1 MRISLFRRADVTF
14 GASGSCLLDNAGRYK
29 LKQARIIHGKSTT
42 RRGTLTRIFVKYF
55 GFSDAERHALDT
67 VFRLS
72 ESHDVVYSAW
82 TVQAVGEDAEPA
94 EPHILL
100 IDGDNWEAVLELA
113 KPAHDALKLIWVGEG
128 APLHAW
134 RVFAAPVRWSAV
146 LEALDAE
153 FAPLTSKT
161 LSADL
166 DTAHEHD
173 LDVVLDEPDDDTQP
187 AGLDGDTEAAP
198 ARRVLLVDAS
208 RDDRLYLRAKL
219 ASEGLHEVDEASCG
233 AEALGMLGA
242 QTYHLVVADLGL
254 GDMDGKTLIQ
264 AIGKTQPKLAHLI
277 VTGTA
282 SSWVNR
288 ARAYF
293 AGAEACLSKPLH
305 PGVLKNLLQKI

>member
-1 MRISLFRRADVTF
+1 M
-14 GASGSCLLDNAGRYK
+14 
-29 LKQARIIHGKSTT
+29 KQARIIHGKSTT
-42 RRGTLTRIFVKYF
+42 TRGTLTRIFVKYF

-72 ESHDVVYSAW
+72 ESHEVVYSAW
-82 TVQAVGEDAEPA
+82 TPQAAGAAE
-94 EPHILL
+94 EPDILL

-113 KPAHDALKLIWVGEG
+113 KPAHDALKLVWVGDG
-128 APLHAW
+128 APVHAW

-153 FAPLTSKT
+153 FAPLSSKT

-173 LDVVLDEPDDDTQP
+173 LDVVLDEAGDDTQP
-187 AGLDGDTEAAP
+187 AGLEGDTEVTP
-198 ARRVLLVDAS
+198 PRRVLLVDAS

-233 AEALGMLGA
+233 AEALGMLGE
-242 QTYHLVVADLGL
+242 QNYHLVVADLGL

-293 AGAEACLSKPLH
+293 AGAEACLTKPLH
-305 PGVLKNLLQKI
+305 PGVLKNLLRKI

>member
-1 MRISLFRRADVTF
+1 M
-14 GASGSCLLDNAGRYK
+14 
-29 LKQARIIHGKSTT
+29 
-42 RRGTLTRIFVKYF
+42 RGTLTRIFVKYF

-82 TVQAVGEDAEPA
+82 TAQPAGETAEPD
-94 EPHILL
+94 ILL

-173 LDVVLDEPDDDTQP
+173 LDVVLDEADDDTQP
-187 AGLDGDTEAAP
+187 AGLEGDAEMTP
-198 ARRVLLVDAS
+198 PRRVLLVDAS

-219 ASEGLHEVDEASCG
+219 ASEGLYEVDEASCG
-233 AEALGMLGA
+233 AEAVGMLDA
-242 QTYHLVVADLGL
+242 QTYHLVVVDLGL
-254 GDMDGKTLIQ
+254 GDMDSWTLIR
-264 AIGKTQPKLAHLI
+264 AIGKTRPALAHLI
-277 VTGTA
+277 VTGA
-282 SSWVNR
+282 VPGWMR
-288 ARAYF
+288 QLRAYF
-293 AGAEACLSKPLH
+293 AGAEAYLAKPLH
-305 PGVLKNLLQKI
+305 PGVLKSLLQKI

>member
-1 MRISLFRRADVTF
+1 MRISLFRRAHVTF
-14 GASGSCLLDNAGRYK
+14 GCSGPCHLDNAGRCM

-42 RRGTLTRIFVKYF
+42 MRGPLTRIFVKFY

-72 ESHDVVYSAW
+72 ESHEVVYAAW
-82 TVQAVGEDAEPA
+82 APQAEGVPA
-94 EPHILL
+94 EPDILL

-153 FAPLTSKT
+153 FAPLTSKA

-166 DTAHEHD
+166 ALSHEHD
-173 LDVVLDEPDDDTQP
+173 LDVVLDEADDDTEP
-187 AGLDGDTEAAP
+187 AALEGDTDMTAQ
-198 ARRVLLVDAS
+198 RRVLLVDAS

-233 AEALGMLGA
+233 AEALELLGA
-242 QTYHLVVADLGL
+242 QTYHLVVVDLGL
-254 GDMDGKTLIQ
+254 GDMDSWTLIR
-264 AIGKTQPKLAHLI
+264 AIGKTQPALAHLI
-277 VTGTA
+277 VTGA
-282 SSWVNR
+282 VPGWMR
-288 ARAYF
+288 QLRAYF
-293 AGAEACLSKPLH
+293 AGAEAYLAKPLH
-305 PGVLKNLLQKI
+305 PGVLKSLLQKI